1 MKTPHFTRLAAALG
15 LCLAGAAVSGLLL
28 LQHHGEGRAVAAV
41 DQVCGDSQEGPSGC
55 ETVAQSS
62 WSSIAGFPLAGLGLI
77 FYMALALLLALT
89 LLVSGD
95 QRTTLA
101 GFVVLALALGLLV
114 DLLLLGVQAFA
125 LETFCV
131 LCVIT
136 YALGAGALFALL
148 PAWRGALAPGD
159 ALGHEE
165 GRLALAGWVLGAVA
179 VGAAVLGLEATLD
192 HREAGR
198 QMALLG
204 SPAPASGPEAESEA
218 TAPSSGAPTPAP
230 TSPTTTTA
238 QAETGDSEH
247 WKQRAEEL
255 QQTIDDPQKLEQYF
269 SKKAQREYDSAA
281 AEPIDLENVPVKG
294 PPEAPVKVVEYS
306 DFLCP
311 FCRNL
316 AAGLS
321 RFVPQAGGRVA
332 VYFKNYPL
340 DQDCNESLP
349 RSTHPGACEL
359 ARGAI
364 CAHNQGKFEAYHDRV
379 FSAEGL
385 RDPGVA
391 EVVRLAEEAGLNPA
405 AMQGCLEDP
414 ATEDTLAAQIAEARR
429 LDVRATPTLYV
440 NGKKLPRIKDLL
452 PVVDSEARK
461 KGFPPLEP

>member
-1 MKTPHFTRLAAALG
+1 MKTPHLTRLAAALG
-15 LCLAGAAVSGLLL
+15 LCLAGGAVSGLLL

-77 FYMALALLLALT
+77 FYLALALLLALT

-101 GFVVLALALGLLV
+101 GLVVLALALGLLV

-125 LETFCV
+125 LEAFCI

-148 PAWRGALAPGD
+148 PAWRGALAPGA
-159 ALGHEE
+159 ALGHAE
-165 GRLALAGWVLGAVA
+165 GRLALAGWALGAVA
-179 VGAAVLGLEATLD
+179 VGAAVLGLEANLD
-192 HREAGR
+192 HREARR

-204 SPAPASGPEAESEA
+204 APAPDSGPEAESEA
-218 TAPSSGAPTPAP
+218 AALSSGVPTPVQP
-230 TSPTTTTA
+230 SPTTTTA
-238 QAETGDSEH
+238 QAETGDSEQ
-247 WKQRAEEL
+247 WKKRAEEL
-255 QQTIDDPQKLEQYF
+255 QQTLDDPQKLEQYF

-281 AEPIDLENVPVKG
+281 AEAIDLENVPVKG

-340 DQDCNESLP
+340 DQDCNESLS

-385 RDPGVA
+385 HNPVVA
-391 EVVRLAEEAGLNPA
+391 DVVRLAEEAGLNPT

-414 ATEDTLAAQIAEARR
+414 ATEEALDAQIAEAHR
-429 LDVRATPTLYV
+429 LEVRSTPTLYV

-452 PVVDSEARK
+452 PVVDKEARK